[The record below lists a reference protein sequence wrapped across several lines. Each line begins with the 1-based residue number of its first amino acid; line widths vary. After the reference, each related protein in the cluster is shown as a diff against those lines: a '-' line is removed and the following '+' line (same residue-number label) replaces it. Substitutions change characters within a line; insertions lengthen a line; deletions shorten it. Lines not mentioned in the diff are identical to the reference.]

1 MRALPDSH
9 SVTGVFAGFERHG
22 ATGTLLIAPLDDKNG
37 GATRRFPIASLALIG
52 EIARLAYHETIRL
65 VFVSDGLNRRMMRP
79 SYIER
84 GIRG

>member
-9 SVTGVFAGFERHG
+9 SVTGSFAGFEQAPG
-22 ATGTLLIAPLDDKNG
+22 SPAGMLLIASD

-65 VFVSDGLNRRMMRP
+65 VFVSDGLNRRLMRP